1 MNKFIFQ
8 TKINFKRIVL
18 RNKAFFFFDMLLPIV
33 FYILYTKILVSNVP
47 VSYLYVRWDYH
58 YSKYILRRPN
68 V

>member
-47 VSYLYVRWDYH
+47 VSYLKVWNKDY
-58 YSKYILRRPN
+58 LVLAFLPPET
-68 V
+68 